1 MIHRERCI
9 VMDVDGTLCEKK
21 MPDQSY
27 EAVVPVEAM
36 VERLREYRANGFYV
50 ILATSRNMNTYNGNI
65 GLITANTAK
74 TLLAWLDR
82 HNVPYDE
89 LYIGK
94 PWGGRGGFYVDDKA
108 VRPSEFLK
116 LSYNEILAIVGS
128 E

>member
-1 MIHRERCI
+1 MIRRERCI

-21 MPDQSY
+21 APDQFY
-27 EAVVPVEAM
+27 DAVAPVAAM

-74 TLLAWLDR
+74 TLLAWLDL
-82 HNVPYDE
+82 HDVPYDE

-108 VRPSEFLK
+108 VRPDEFLK
-116 LSYNEILAIVGS
+116 LSYDEILAIVGS